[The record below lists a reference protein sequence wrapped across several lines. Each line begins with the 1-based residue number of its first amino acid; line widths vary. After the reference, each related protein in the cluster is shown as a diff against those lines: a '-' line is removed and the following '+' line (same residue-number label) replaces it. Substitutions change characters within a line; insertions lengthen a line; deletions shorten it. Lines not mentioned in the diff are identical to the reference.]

1 MVQEHY
7 GTENV
12 TVMLDWIEE
21 QHVFYNLTVTTPSMG
36 GLVRHVESS
45 SAQLTLSYNTVYS
58 VRFVATLCG
67 QNSTNNFTLQYGK
80 YTWIR
85 LL

>member
-7 GTENV
+7 GTENI
-12 TVMLDWIEE
+12 TVLLDWTEE
-21 QHVFYNLTVTTPSMG
+21 LHVLYNITVTAPDLER
-36 GLVRHVESS
+36 LVRLVESS

-67 QNSTNNFTLQYGK
+67 QNSTNNFKLQYGK
-80 YTWIR
+80 YT
-85 LL
+85 